1 MIQWFSELNCTK
13 ASLVSG
19 TIVLPAHCLLL
30 PFQCYN
36 PTFLTAFCKLWTTPH
51 FSSFLAM
58 VHLFYSETLRAVQN
72 LKRHSALLTAT
83 LQVFWIIV
91 KKQAICGLILYHA
104 MLIPSQLCH
113 SCMVPQSSMCVL
125 HVNKS
130 LLNNFCENILN
141 SIFSIKLLCIF
152 VSIFQS
158 DTSLS
163 EWTSVNVFAQDK
175 FPKTR

>member
-36 PTFLTAFCKLWTTPH
+36 PPFLTAFCKLWTTPH

-91 KKQAICGLILYHA
+91 KKQTICGLIEYHPL
-104 MLIPSQLCH
+104 LIPLNYNI
-113 SCMVPQSSMCVL
+113 PAQSLKWAMCVL
-125 HVNKS
+125 QLNKS
-130 LLNNFCENILN
+130 P
-141 SIFSIKLLCIF
+141 
-152 VSIFQS
+152 
-158 DTSLS
+158 LS
-163 EWTSVNVFAQDK
+163 ESESESGQFHCINFSEWSIPFNRVKICVRFAKDK